1 MWVIPAVLSMVRQV
15 VAWTVA
21 WGSVNHRP
29 PQNMDERRR
38 HQYEGAEGAE
48 WPSAAGAS
56 MYYVGAEWTSA
67 ARASM

>member
-1 MWVIPAVLSMVRQV
+1 
-15 VAWTVA
+15 
-21 WGSVNHRP
+21 
-29 PQNMDERRR
+29 MDERRR